1 MMDKNCDVFL
11 QKFYRNISPS
21 SETDISVL
29 SLDSNEIET
38 FVQKGYSYSWDSEE
52 STKCFPSEDTSP
64 ISSSMGELNV
74 NGIQISSTT
83 VVSQIEFLE
92 VVSKKLACKKV
103 KIMTKR
109 RRHRRRN
116 FYRRR

>member
-1 MMDKNCDVFL
+1 MNEKKTCSFCNTQQATTFA
-11 QKFYRNISPS
+11 
-21 SETDISVL
+21 
-29 SLDSNEIET
+29 LDSMKCEDECL
-38 FVQKGYSYSWDSEE
+38 KEK

-64 ISSSMGELNV
+64 VSSSMGELNV

-83 VVSQIEFLE
+83 FDSQIEFLE